1 MYVHNRISNVIIESL
16 SFRFRMVFATT
27 SLGYTGQ
34 AYRNEVTLQ
43 AVDVLPRLTLG
54 GSTPR
59 RLTQWIYSG
68 LNEGIGSLV
77 GSGPR
82 QFS

>member
-43 AVDVLPRLTLG
+43 AVDVLPRLTQLG

-59 RLTQWIYSG
+59 RLTQLASG